1 MTEERPS
8 NNSRHGEELMEI
20 DNMSGEA
27 LVTDHDRQAD
37 ELDTLEKFL
46 NRQYERMFEAGSF
59 SGGGTLFRGLQPGSD
74 NSMSLAEPGDA
85 NREGAPHE
93 PSEHTRFQQNMLYGP
108 QTGTIDPAVLSDT
121 TLTHPPGAAESYQ
134 TPSTDI
140 PMPHTDLNPPDAN
153 VAGSPASA
161 RSLNSEDT
169 ITSNDPR
176 IAGHATETSPP
187 GDPRDEI
194 SNFRVPAP
202 GVGPITIGE
211 EYAAKGVLAQVAE
224 RLLAGNLVSNDE
236 QLNLR
241 QVREKFVLA
250 VDNTFLNNEGVRV
263 ALIAEHYI
271 RLKEAVHLGISEEL
285 LKDMVE
291 WYESLET
298 HETEE
303 AES

>member
-1 MTEERPS
+1 MAEERPS
-8 NNSRHGEELMEI
+8 NNSRYGEELMEI

-27 LVTDHDRQAD
+27 LVTDHDRRAD
-37 ELDTLEKFL
+37 ELDALEEFL

-59 SGGGTLFRGLQPGSD
+59 SGGETLFGGVQPSSD
-74 NSMSLAEPGDA
+74 NSMSLSGPG
-85 NREGAPHE
+85 E
-93 PSEHTRFQQNMLYGP
+93 NMHYDP
-108 QTGTIDPAVLSDT
+108 QTRTIDPAILSDT
-121 TLTHPPGAAESYQ
+121 TMTHPPGAAEFHQ

-161 RSLNSEDT
+161 KSLNSEDT

-176 IAGHATETSPP
+176 IASRGTETSPP
-187 GDPRDEI
+187 GDPRNEI

-202 GVGPITIGE
+202 GVGPITMGE
-211 EYAAKGVLAQVAE
+211 EYAAKGVLAQIAE
-224 RLLAGNLVSNDE
+224 RLLAGNIVSDDE

-241 QVREKFVLA
+241 HFREEFVLA

-291 WYESLET
+291 C
-298 HETEE
+298 
-303 AES
+303 